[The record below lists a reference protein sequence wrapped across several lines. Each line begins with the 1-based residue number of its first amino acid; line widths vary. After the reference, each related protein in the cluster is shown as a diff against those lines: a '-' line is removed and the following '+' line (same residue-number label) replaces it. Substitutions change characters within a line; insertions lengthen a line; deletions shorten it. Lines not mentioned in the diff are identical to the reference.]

1 VRNRNGWLL
10 GAAAL
15 VFAAVWLPYWGFR
28 MSAPQYPDET
38 LHLQVTRTGI
48 SGDVHEVQTLQQ
60 YIGVR
65 FPEEIREL
73 AWLPTAMIA
82 LGVLIA
88 ASAFAGP
95 GRAGACLRWLSVV
108 ASAALLAISAAIVQQ
123 RLYDVGHKRDR
134 HAPITAVRDFTPRL
148 IGPTKIGNF
157 TVWSFPHV
165 GGLALAAGAAL
176 TLAGAAKGVRQS

>member
-1 VRNRNGWLL
+1 LL

-48 SGDVHEVQTLQQ
+48 TGDVQEVQTLQQ

-82 LGVLIA
+82 LAALIA
-88 ASAFAGP
+88 ASAFGGP
-95 GRAGACLRWLSVV
+95 GLVGACVRWLSV
-108 ASAALLAISAAIVQQ
+108 AAAAALLAISAAIVQQ
-123 RLYDVGHKRDR
+123 RLYDVGHQRDP
-134 HAPITAVRDFTPRL
+134 HAPITAVKDFTPRL

-165 GGLALAAGAAL
+165 GGVALAAGAAL
-176 TLAGAAKGVRQS
+176 ALAGATKGARQS